1 MCIRDRIPTITG
13 FNCEP
18 IIGITTNEGKIEK
31 NSVLDPRKPANKAP
45 KYPNSAK
52 FSMKI

>member
-1 MCIRDRIPTITG
+1 MPAMIPTSMG

-18 IIGITTNEGKIEK
+18 IIGITTKEGKIEK
-31 NSVLDPRKPANKAP
+31 NSVLDPRNPASKAP
-45 KYPNSAK
+45 RYPNSAK